1 MVTSQQCFSKYGDPS
16 ANEGKF
22 MVLWDVPTDLE
33 HGAIPKRLY
42 CNRDLKPLL
51 EKAFKNVIDR
61 GLANELNTWSGCFN
75 IRKKRGAVSMSLHS
89 WGLAIDMNPSD
100 NQFGKTR
107 EQMLAAGR
115 KPFSDA
121 FVKCFTDA
129 GFDWGG
135 SWRKPDMMHFQISK
149 I

>member
-22 MVLWDVPTDLE
+22 MVLWDVPNDLE

-61 GLANELNTWSGCFN
+61 GLAAQVKTWDGCFN
-75 IRKKRGAVSMSLHS
+75 IRKKRGATSMSLHS
-89 WGLAIDMNPSD
+89 WGLAIDFNAAW
-100 NQFGKTR
+100 NGFGKTPTMSP
-107 EQMLAAGR
+107 EL
-115 KPFSDA
+115 
-121 FVKCFTDA
+121 VKCFTDA
-129 GFDWGG
+129 GLDWGG
-135 SWRKPDMMHFQISK
+135 KWSRPDGMHFQIAK
-149 I
+149 LP